1 MIGVF
6 SMHEKFNAEKLE
18 KALMYRGITVNQLAQ
33 KMECSR
39 QTISMYKNNKAKPT
53 NIEFIQKLSKVL
65 GFPVKFFLE
74 SGSKIDAGAV
84 YFRSHLTT
92 RPLYRAEQ
100 RQKMEFLASIYAFLK
115 EYIEFPMLNIPDCS
129 GLTPEESARILRKKW
144 NLANEPIRN
153 IIDLVESNGILVTT
167 FATSTDAI
175 DAFSEKIKIKDTG
188 EDVFL
193 IAYSSNK
200 NSAARIHFD
209 VAHELGHICMH
220 SWEKQNY
227 DLDPD
232 EFRELEKEAHR
243 FAIEFLMPQE
253 AGIEDLKLTQLKIP
267 EYTKLK
273 RKWYVSIQA
282 MLMRAKNLDVITYEE
297 YKSMIIT
304 LQKRGLRKE
313 EPLDNELLTSEPLL
327 LRTAVMML
335 LNEGIFT
342 PSSFLKELSKD
353 YLLTISPVEVEY
365 LLNLPK
371 GVLSKS
377 EIMEHPILKIK
388 MS

>member
-1 MIGVF
+1 
-6 SMHEKFNAEKLE
+6 
-18 KALMYRGITVNQLAQ
+18 
-33 KMECSR
+33 
-39 QTISMYKNNKAKPT
+39 
-53 NIEFIQKLSKVL
+53 
-65 GFPVKFFLE
+65 
-74 SGSKIDAGAV
+74 
-84 YFRSHLTT
+84 
-92 RPLYRAEQ
+92 
-100 RQKMEFLASIYAFLK
+100 
-115 EYIEFPMLNIPDCS
+115 
-129 GLTPEESARILRKKW
+129 
-144 NLANEPIRN
+144 
-153 IIDLVESNGILVTT
+153 
-167 FATSTDAI
+167 
-175 DAFSEKIKIKDTG
+175 
-188 EDVFL
+188 
-193 IAYSSNK
+193 
-200 NSAARIHFD
+200 
-209 VAHELGHICMH
+209 MH